1 MAMIMTRT
9 ATPTPIPAIAPLES
23 PAVSG
28 CVDDDPPLPLVVL
41 LEFAV
46 LPAVGLPVGE
56 LVAVF
61 VEEDVEVT
69 AVSHKIGLAAGRE
82 KVPF

>member
-1 MAMIMTRT
+1 
-9 ATPTPIPAIAPLES
+9 L
-23 PAVSG
+23 
-28 CVDDDPPLPLVVL
+28 PPVVL